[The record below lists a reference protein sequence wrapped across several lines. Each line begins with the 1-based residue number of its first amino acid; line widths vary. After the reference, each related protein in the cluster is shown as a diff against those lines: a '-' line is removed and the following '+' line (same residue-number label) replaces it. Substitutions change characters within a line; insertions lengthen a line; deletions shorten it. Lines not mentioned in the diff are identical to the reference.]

1 MLRLH
6 SFWRSTASYRVRIA
20 LNLKGLDHE
29 IVSYN
34 PVAPA
39 ADARDAYRRIN
50 PHGLV
55 PTLVDGDLAISQ
67 SLAILEYLEE
77 THAAP
82 PLLPRDPA
90 DRAFA
95 RQIALTVACEIH
107 PLNNVAVLN
116 YLTQDLGLGDEQ
128 RRNWYRRWVNRGLD
142 AVESL
147 LRRRGPGGPYCLGAT
162 PGFADIFLVPQLFNA
177 HFFDVPTSGWPLLLE
192 IERNCLQLPAFQRA
206 RPENQ
211 PDAPPP

>member
-20 LNLKGLDHE
+20 LNLKGLDYE

-34 PVAPA
+34 PISPA
-39 ADARDAYRRIN
+39 ADAREEYQRTN

-55 PTLVDGDLAISQ
+55 PTLIAGDLAISQ

-77 THAAP
+77 TRPVP
-82 PLLPRDPA
+82 PLLPPDPA
-90 DRAFA
+90 GRALA

-116 YLTQDLGLGDEQ
+116 YLTQDLGLGDDQ
-128 RRNWYRRWVNRGLD
+128 RRNWYRRWVNRGLT
-142 AVESL
+142 AIEAL
-147 LRRRGPGGPYCLGAT
+147 LRQRGQVGPYCLGAV
-162 PGFADIFLVPQLFNA
+162 PGFADACLVPQLFNA
-177 HFFDVPTSGWPLLLE
+177 HFFEVPTAAWPLLLE
-192 IERNCLQLPAFQRA
+192 IEKNCLRLPAFDRA

-211 PDAPPP
+211 PDAPRS

>member
-6 SFWRSTASYRVRIA
+6 GFWRSTASYRVRIA
-20 LNLKGLDHE
+20 LNLKGLEYE
-29 IVSYN
+29 IESYN
-34 PVAPA
+34 PISPA
-39 ADARDAYRRIN
+39 AETRTEYRRIN

-55 PTLVDGDLAISQ
+55 PTLIDGDLAISQ

-77 THAAP
+77 TRPAP

-90 DRAFA
+90 GRALA
-95 RQIALTVACEIH
+95 RQIGLTVACEIH

-128 RRNWYRRWVNRGLD
+128 RRNWYRHWVTRGLD
-142 AVESL
+142 AIEAL
-147 LRRRGPGGPYCLGAT
+147 LRDRGQAGPYCLGAT
-162 PGFADIFLVPQLFNA
+162 PGYADALIVPQLFNV
-177 HFFDVPTSGWPLLLE
+177 HFFDVPTAGWPRLLE
-192 IERNCLQLPAFQRA
+192 IERNCLKLPAFDRA

-211 PDAPPP
+211 PDAPRP